1 MRTTRTTGLHHRRA
15 RSTRR
20 AQARA
25 HSVTHSFI
33 HSTPHVRHVHALCVA
48 SSCARGFAAVSF
60 QLVYVAYVPLFL
72 LRFPLSLPSS
82 SLRRCLA
89 GHVRLPLLCLV
100 TVSGSVLFLRFLRP
114 LWTGS
119 VRRSW
124 TTRRYWPPTR
134 GWIWRRQSWGYV
146 RFRSRR
152 LMVWT
157 PRLVGAGCPRCDRRP
172 VRLRT
177 PLLREI
183 PHLRTGTVYMNALSN
198 GVGHTL
204 PDGFPSDSAVL
215 P

>member
-1 MRTTRTTGLHHRRA
+1 M
-15 RSTRR
+15 
-20 AQARA
+20 
-25 HSVTHSFI
+25 
-33 HSTPHVRHVHALCVA
+33 
-48 SSCARGFAAVSF
+48 
-60 QLVYVAYVPLFL
+60 YVAYVPLF
-72 LRFPLSLPSS
+72 RFPLSLPSS

-100 TVSGSVLFLRFLRP
+100 TVSGSVLFQRFLRP
-114 LWTGS
+114 LRTGS

-146 RFRSRR
+146 RFRARR
-152 LMVWT
+152 LTVWT
-157 PRLVGAGCPRCDRRP
+157 LRLVGPRFERRP

-183 PHLRTGTVYMNALSN
+183 PHLRTGTVHMDALSN
-198 GVGHTL
+198 GVGAMWAATL
-204 PDGFPSDSAVL
+204 EPTILLSSVTGATTQRPFKL